1 MCARLFL
8 PVSAEDLAEF
18 LEIDVG
24 ELPEIEPRYNIAPTQ
39 DTLVVRAAR
48 TGRRQASMLRW
59 GLVPRFAKDPK
70 IAQRLIN
77 ARSETAGKRGVF
89 RESLRARRCAVPAA
103 GFYEWKKMGRV
114 RQPFA
119 IRPRTGLIAFAGLWD
134 SWQGDGRRLE
144 TFTILTTQP
153 NDKVAAIHD
162 RMPVIL
168 DREQLA
174 GWLDPVHDIDDVS
187 PLLRPYPADRLV
199 IEPVSTRV
207 NRADFDDPSCLEPV
221 AIPLPE
227 QRTLF

>member
-18 LEIDVG
+18 LEIDVRD
-24 ELPEIEPRYNIAPTQ
+24 LPELEPRYNIAPTQ
-39 DTLVVRAAR
+39 DALVVRASRA
-48 TGRRQASMLRW
+48 GRREASMLRW

-77 ARSETAGKRGVF
+77 ARSETAAKRGVF
-89 RESLRARRCAVPAA
+89 RESLQARRCAVPAA

-119 IRPRTGLIAFAGLWD
+119 IRPQTGLIAFAGLWD

-153 NDKVAAIHD
+153 NEAIAAIHD

-168 DREQLA
+168 DRTQLA
-174 GWLDPVHDIDDVS
+174 AWLDPVNDTEDVS
-187 PLLRPYPADRLV
+187 SLLRPYPADRLV

-207 NRADFDDPSCLEPV
+207 NRADFDDPSCLTRV
-221 AIPLPE
+221 DVPLP
-227 QRTLF
+227 QQGTLF